1 MKELEGSAMQRE
13 KNVGPVERGARIIGG
28 GIAAISGLLWLLGGP
43 ASAFVAVAA
52 VVLIALGLD
61 FFVTGVT
68 GYCPLYQ
75 RLGWSTAPHRHAPL
89 PRR

>member
-1 MKELEGSAMQRE
+1 MHDR
-13 KNVGPVERGARIIGG
+13 KNLGQVERGARIVGG
-28 GIAAISGLLWLLGGP
+28 GIAAIGGLLWLLSGP
-43 ASAFVAVAA
+43 AAVFVTVTA
-52 VVLIALGLD
+52 VVLITLGLD